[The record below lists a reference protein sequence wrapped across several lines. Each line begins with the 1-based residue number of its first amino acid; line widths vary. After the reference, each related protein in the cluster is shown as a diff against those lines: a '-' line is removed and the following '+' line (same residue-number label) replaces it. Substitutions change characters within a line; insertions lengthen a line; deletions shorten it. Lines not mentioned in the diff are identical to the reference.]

1 MDGIIVKREKVDFF
15 KNSDETDLALLL
27 EHPSTEIMVQSI
39 DKNSLVWI
47 TPADEKDMVEFFYI
61 VHGEVSLETS
71 NETIH
76 LKENDCFYTNRLEHE
91 VLLKSHT
98 DLKVLY
104 VSTRP
109 IYNNL
114 DSFNKDLDE
123 LLTRIDEKDKYTKQ
137 HCKRVADYCMLI
149 SKKLNCT
156 EKVLNNLVIAGL
168 FHDVGKC
175 FVPDEILAKK
185 TKLTQEEFREIYKH
199 PSNTKRILKDKFSK
213 EICEIALAHHERI
226 DGSGYPYGLSG
237 NDISLEARII
247 GVADSFDAMTTKRPY
262 NAPKTFEEAVIELC
276 DMKDK
281 YDSRVTAALK
291 ELVLSGELHRFL
303 NEVEYDRT

>member
-1 MDGIIVKREKVDFF
+1 MDGIIVKRENVDFLR
-15 KNSDETDLALLL
+15 NGDESGLALLL
-27 EHPSTEIMVQSI
+27 EHSNTEIMVQKI
-39 DKNSLVWI
+39 HKNSLVWI

-61 VHGEVSLETS
+61 VEGEVSLETS

-91 VLLKSHT
+91 VLLRSHM
-98 DLKVLY
+98 DLKIFY

-114 DSFNKDLDE
+114 DSFNNDLNE
-123 LLTRIDEKDKYTKQ
+123 LLTRIDEKDRYTKQ
-137 HCKRVADYCMLI
+137 HCSRVADLCTLI
-149 SKKLNCT
+149 SKKLDCA
-156 EKVLNNLVIAGL
+156 EKVLNNLVIAAL

-175 FVPDEILAKK
+175 FIPAQILEKK

-199 PSNTKRILKDKFSK
+199 PSNSKKILKDKFSE
-213 EICEIALAHHERI
+213 EICDIAQTHHERL

-237 NDISLEARII
+237 TDISLEARII

-262 NAPKTFEEAVIELC
+262 NDPKTYEDAAIELC
-276 DMKDK
+276 EMSDK
-281 YDSRVTAALK
+281 YDSRVSDALK
-291 ELVLSGELHRFL
+291 ELVLSGEFHKFL
-303 NEVEYDRT
+303 NEVEYDRD

>member
-1 MDGIIVKREKVDFF
+1 MDGIKVKREKVDFL
-15 KNSDETDLALLL
+15 NNGHESELALLL
-27 EHPSTEIMVQSI
+27 DHSNTDIMVQLI
-39 DKNSLVWI
+39 NKNSLVWI
-47 TPADEKDMVEFFYI
+47 TPADDKEMVEFFYI
-61 VHGEVSLETS
+61 VQGEVSLETS
-71 NETIH
+71 NETVR
-76 LKENDCFYTNRLEHE
+76 LKEHDCFYTNKLEHE

-98 DLKVLY
+98 DLKILY

-114 DSFNKDLDE
+114 DRFNNDLDE

-137 HCKRVADYCMLI
+137 HCRRVADYCMLI
-149 SKKLNCT
+149 SRKLNCT

-175 FVPDEILAKK
+175 FIPAEILEKK
-185 TKLTQEEFREIYKH
+185 TRLTHEEFREIYKH
-199 PSNTKRILKDKFSK
+199 PSHSKKILKDKFSK
-213 EICEIALAHHERI
+213 EICEIALAHHERL

-237 NDISLEARII
+237 KDISLEARII

-262 NAPKTFEEAVIELC
+262 NTPKTYSDAVIELC
-276 DMKDK
+276 SMSDK

-291 ELVLSGELHRFL
+291 DIVFSGEFHRFL
-303 NEVEYDRT
+303 NEVEYDRD